1 MNLTNTERDRLV
13 SELLCGNITLIKLNE
28 MRSNARRY
36 NKLDLS
42 IFLAEVFERYK
53 QELKSGKV
61 EK

>member
-1 MNLTNTERDRLV
+1 MDLTETTRDNMV
-13 SELLCGNITLIKLNE
+13 ADLLCGNLRIAKLNE

-53 QELKSGKV
+53 QEVKNGSS
-61 EK
+61 